1 MVNNDIFRMS
11 IFIAVAFVA
20 LSMLTSQSP
29 LPNSLLT
36 LSPHYAIA
44 QFFPGQRGQTG
55 PTGPQGE
62 RGPPGPPGEQGPT
75 GFQGETGPPG
85 PPGVNGTQGPA
96 GPQGE
101 RGPSGP
107 PGVNGTQGLAGP
119 QGERGPPGPPGVNG
133 TQGPTGPK
141 GNIGIQG
148 PPGPQGPLGKSAP
161 MKNLVIRKVNGNTL
175 RIEGIVKSIATCSND
190 ESVSGGGFSIKNGFG
205 FVVDS
210 RPDRNSW
217 IVTAANPPGVSNS
230 TIGEVQAHAEC
241 AKIQ

>member
-11 IFIAVAFVA
+11 IFIAIAFVA

-55 PTGPQGE
+55 P
-62 RGPPGPPGEQGPT
+62 
-75 GFQGETGPPG
+75 
-85 PPGVNGTQGPA
+85 
-96 GPQGE
+96 
-101 RGPSGP
+101 
-107 PGVNGTQGLAGP
+107 AGP

-148 PPGPQGPLGKSAP
+148 PPGPQGPPGKSAP

-205 FVVDS
+205 FIVDS